1 LSAVYCSV
9 YCSMRNT
16 CICIYTRVHMFADIN
31 IYIYNIYIYIY
42 IYTFTY
48 IHVHIC
54 ICIFVYIDAN
64 IVAMCFSACR
74 SVVYV
79 CSRACTGR
87 AAEQCVLQ
95 GVVQDVL

>member
-1 LSAVYCSV
+1 MHIHTRIYVCRCIYISV
-9 YCSMRNT
+9 Y
-16 CICIYTRVHMFADIN
+16 
-31 IYIYNIYIYIY
+31 IYIYIY